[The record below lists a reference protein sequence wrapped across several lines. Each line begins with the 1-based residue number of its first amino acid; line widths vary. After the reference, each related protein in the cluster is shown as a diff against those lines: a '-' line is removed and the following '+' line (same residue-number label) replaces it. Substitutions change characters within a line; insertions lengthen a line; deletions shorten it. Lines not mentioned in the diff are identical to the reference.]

1 MGGENSD
8 DTSAGKRVSK
18 AGENPQV
25 IAYPGEPDHI
35 PQQTGKDTPL
45 HPPGHGVRLY

>member
-1 MGGENSD
+1 MGGEKSD
-8 DTSAGKRVSK
+8 ATSASKRVSK
-18 AGENPQV
+18 AGENSQV
-25 IAYPGEPDHI
+25 NFSGEPDHI